1 MLKRLAKPQKQE
13 ITDNVSGTDKRTT
26 WFFGSRKTINMY
38 TADDVIKFI
47 IIALIIF
54 GVFFFGIV
62 KLLNAAKKPKNE
74 SIGNSVVIS
83 EETSVTSSYEFPNE
97 IVLNDGKQTTLKE
110 LINLNEYNEYR
121 TQIIDLL
128 EQNYECQIGDVRLFS
143 AISGSTTIQFLVW
156 YNEVDTDYKMT
167 QFASKSITE
176 FLLGKTSVINCGK
189 FTTGNSSG
197 FIIYEE

>member
-38 TADDVIKFI
+38 SADDVIKFI

-143 AISGSTTIQFLVW
+143 AISGSTTIQFLV
-156 YNEVDTDYKMT
+156 
-167 QFASKSITE
+167 
-176 FLLGKTSVINCGK
+176 
-189 FTTGNSSG
+189 
-197 FIIYEE
+197 